1 MLFLKKLTRLLE
13 VQMMIRE
20 CNQLIQQ
27 KHAYETGR
35 DLVSKKEENK
45 CDKKIKRYK
54 ND

>member
-1 MLFLKKLTRLLE
+1 MQSIDSIETY
-13 VQMMIRE
+13 
-20 CNQLIQQ
+20 
-27 KHAYETGR
+27 AYETGR